1 MAVYFIKLLKANW
14 WSFCLFHFQISL
26 WNFELFRMREKQ
38 IPVDQVEVKET
49 ITAFAWEPTGSRFC
63 CLHGESPR
71 ISASFYKIHEK
82 GKVELVSKSK
92 NILRFFIFY
101 FMVSAVLE
109 WWKHPRGKRV
119 ISRLGKAL
127 SNYSNTTLLKKIKGT
142 WSAPSLV
149 CGHSQV
155 QLLEDM
161 HNCTSLKSLMF
172 KKQLT
177 LLAMSLTQPWH
188 LFKG

>member
-1 MAVYFIKLLKANW
+1 MYNVQLNPRQAHQFPDKHINSLIPLPWLFHLHSTSMPKLLTWNW
-14 WSFCLFHFQISL
+14 TF
-26 WNFELFRMREKQ
+26 
-38 IPVDQVEVKET
+38 P
-49 ITAFAWEPTGSRFC
+49 PT
-63 CLHGESPR
+63 
-71 ISASFYKIHEK
+71 
-82 GKVELVSKSK
+82 
-92 NILRFFIFY
+92 
-101 FMVSAVLE
+101 
-109 WWKHPRGKRV
+109 
-119 ISRLGKAL
+119 AL
-127 SNYSNTTLLKKIKGT
+127 SQGAPLTQRGLPSVMSTVMVQVMLNNGGWAGPTPSGPTPMNFCPLIKPNIIHGHLQMNNQATLLKKIKGT

>member
-1 MAVYFIKLLKANW
+1 MSVIILL
-14 WSFCLFHFQISL
+14 I
-26 WNFELFRMREKQ
+26 
-38 IPVDQVEVKET
+38 
-49 ITAFAWEPTGSRFC
+49 
-63 CLHGESPR
+63 
-71 ISASFYKIHEK
+71 
-82 GKVELVSKSK
+82 LVS
-92 NILRFFIFY
+92 FIFQTLHDDIVSLETPLSATATSAQPIIHNNP
-101 FMVSAVLE
+101 MDSAVSGQLSQARSRYQALVNHTQVHE
-109 WWKHPRGKRV
+109 DYCRKEINLHQYNQKRWVDIPLILKH
-119 ISRLGKAL
+119 
-127 SNYSNTTLLKKIKGT
+127 TLLKKIKGT

>member
-1 MAVYFIKLLKANW
+1 MTRDKKLHA
-14 WSFCLFHFQISL
+14 
-26 WNFELFRMREKQ
+26 
-38 IPVDQVEVKET
+38 
-49 ITAFAWEPTGSRFC
+49 
-63 CLHGESPR
+63 LH
-71 ISASFYKIHEK
+71 
-82 GKVELVSKSK
+82 
-92 NILRFFIFY
+92 
-101 FMVSAVLE
+101 
-109 WWKHPRGKRV
+109 
-119 ISRLGKAL
+119 
-127 SNYSNTTLLKKIKGT
+127 TLLKQIKGT

-177 LLAMSLTQPWH
+177 LLAMGLTQPWH